1 MRKGRYE
8 HYTREDAAK
17 IAKLRKSGLT
27 WDVISER
34 LGISK
39 PKCYI
44 LWGKAR

>member
-17 IAKLRKSGLT
+17 IAKLRKIGLT
-27 WDVISER
+27 WDAISER

-39 PKCYI
+39 RTCHS
-44 LWGKAR
+44 LWEKAR